1 MKGRILKNVA
11 SGAAARAVSLAALG
25 ALAVGAS
32 LAIAAA
38 GPANSDAKA
47 APPAPPTAAERAITY
62 RKAMYQVMYNNFAP
76 VGAMAS
82 GKIPYDAKMA
92 AIRTERVAFLAQMI
106 GEGFPD
112 GSNAGVTKAKAEIWS
127 NRADFDAKMKDLQ
140 DKSAALA
147 SVAKNGD
154 LATLKPAF
162 GDLAGACKACHDKY
176 KAD

>member
-1 MKGRILKNVA
+1 MKGRILTNV
-11 SGAAARAVSLAALG
+11 SGSAVARAVTWAAFS
-25 ALAVGAS
+25 ALAVGAG
-32 LAIAAA
+32 LAIAAT
-38 GPANSDAKA
+38 GPASAGAKT

-76 VGAMAS
+76 VGGMAS
-82 GKIPYDAKMA
+82 GKIPYDAKA
-92 AIRTERVAFLAQMI
+92 AATRTERVAFLAQMI

-112 GSNAGVTKAKAEIWS
+112 GSNAGVTKAKADIWS

-147 SVAKNGD
+147 RVAKNGD